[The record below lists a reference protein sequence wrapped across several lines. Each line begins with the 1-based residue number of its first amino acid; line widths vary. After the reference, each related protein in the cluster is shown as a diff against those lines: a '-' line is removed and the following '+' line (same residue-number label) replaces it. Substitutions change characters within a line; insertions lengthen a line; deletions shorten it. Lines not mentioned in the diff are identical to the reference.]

1 MKVSAVSFA
10 SAKVSTS
17 AVNSLN
23 EGLGVNPLKVTK
35 PKRNHV
41 KFNKVSDILPVT
53 VGLGAGLMVAYG
65 IKSGKLKEAKN
76 LVKNFMRIA

>member
-1 MKVSAVSFA
+1 MYISAVSFT
-10 SAKVSTS
+10 SGRVPNSVSNTVNEEFSSVAKRKS
-17 AVNSLN
+17 
-23 EGLGVNPLKVTK
+23 
-35 PKRNHV
+35 V

>member
-1 MKVSAVSFA
+1 MKISAVSFT
-10 SAKVSTS
+10 SAKVPTS

-23 EGLGVNPLKVTK
+23 EGLGVNPALVTK
-35 PKRNHV
+35 PKRNPV

-53 VGLGAGLMVAYG
+53 VGLGAGLMIAYG
-65 IKSGKLKEAKN
+65 IKTGKLNEAKN

>member
-10 SAKVSTS
+10 SAKVYTS

-23 EGLGVNPLKVTK
+23 ESLNANSTMVSK
-35 PKRNHV
+35 PKRNPV

-53 VGLGAGLMVAYG
+53 VGLGTGLMVAYG
-65 IKSGKLKEAKN
+65 IKTGKLKEAKN